1 MSNKKNKKSAW
12 NLVLGFI
19 AVIVVIAGVSVIAYL
34 NGWDKNNPVGW
45 MTGSD
50 RKTEQVSKS
59 NKKIASIEAGSN
71 NLKDEFFKIEKFT
84 SNKFGNL
91 VPAELV
97 GKPDNAETEAVSG
110 TAKDMVVQTLTA
122 AAHNPT
128 TLIGVARGYLSRD
141 VKIPEEM
148 TVTIDGQEYLSMEAR
163 ELWAECWASASK
175 MLADKDTQIVN
186 SIPVSGYT
194 DGMDKN
200 GNYVIDSQRRDF
212 STENGLRFKNAE
224 GKTVYQDADC
234 GNFIWETP
242 IKGVPQK
249 PLNPQSVP
257 PTRTPQPQPKPEPKP
272 EPKPD
277 PSPKPNPNPQPQPQP
292 KPGQKQPSLDP
303 VAQGNAVNGGG
314 KNESNSVQG
323 QASNVAPSFKDS
335 YQAPQAPKPS
345 VQQPSANSN
354 AKPSSGISNAT
365 SGSFTDSNGT
375 TTVGQNGSVKTPTQN
390 YSPLAGNEV
399 TPPPVENGN
408 TTNSGVNNGSMD
420 ANSIPMD

>member
-1 MSNKKNKKSAW
+1 MSNKKNKKSA
-12 NLVLGFI
+12 LGLILGAI
-19 AVIVVIAGVSVIAYL
+19 AVIVVIVVIFGIAYL
-34 NGWDKNNPVGW
+34 NGWDKNNPVARNW
-45 MTGSD
+45 ITGSD

-59 NKKIASIEAGSN
+59 NKKTGSIKAGSN
-71 NLKDEFFKIEKFT
+71 ELKDEFFKIEKFN

-97 GKPDNAETEAVSG
+97 GKPDNADTEAVSG
-110 TAKDMVVQTLTA
+110 TAKDMVVQTLTV

-128 TLIGVARGYLSRD
+128 TLIGVARGYLSRN

-148 TVTIDGQEYLSMEAR
+148 TVTVDGQEYLSMEAR

-175 MLADKDTQIVN
+175 MLADKDTQVVN

-200 GNYVIDSQRRDF
+200 GNYVIDSQRRNF

-249 PLNPQSVP
+249 PLNPQSIP
-257 PTRTPQPQPKPEPKP
+257 PTRTPQKPEPKP
-272 EPKPD
+272 EPKPNPD
-277 PSPKPNPNPQPQPQP
+277 PSPNPNPNPQPQP
-292 KPGQKQPSLDP
+292 KPGQKQPSLEP
-303 VAQGNAVNGGG
+303 TAKGEAGIGGG
-314 KNESNSVQG
+314 TGANTQG
-323 QASNVAPSFKDS
+323 QAATDVAPSFKDS
-335 YQAPQAPKPS
+335 YQAPPKPS
-345 VQQPSANSN
+345 VQPSANSN